1 MAEAVWRGFG
11 APAVKSRAFWSV
23 SVQPLL
29 FLSTAFVLL
38 GADVGPEPSKQFAVD
53 PYPTKSWML
62 APAGQEPVRVVV
74 VLTSATLPAVADI
87 AIEPLASGVG
97 KFVDPP
103 VPAAS

>member
-38 GADVGPEPSKQFAVD
+38 GAGVGPEPSKQFGVD

-74 VLTSATLPAVADI
+74 VLTSATLLAVADI
-87 AIEPLASGVG
+87 AMVPVASGVG
-97 KFVDPP
+97 KFVVPP
-103 VPAAS
+103 APAAS